1 MDVLSLSSASIREGA
16 VTREPST
23 MEPPSFFSKY
33 SILLMRAKKSFG
45 G

>member
-1 MDVLSLSSASIREGA
+1 MDVHLTEQCQYPGG
-16 VTREPST
+16 ST